1 MIKKISDYLMKIG
14 VEHATDIKKK
24 ALSFNVDTPDGSWP
38 CSILVNRSEQSSKV
52 VGVYSTLPVKVPVD
66 LLNHMALFLMC
77 LNNDRLYGNFE
88 LDPDTGDL
96 HFKTY
101 LDFEN
106 RAFSEKAVEQ
116 NMICNISVM
125 QKYTNRFM
133 RMINC
138 A

>member
-1 MIKKISDYLMKIG
+1 MIKKISNYLQSIG
-14 VEHATDIKKK
+14 VEHATDSKRK
-24 ALSFNVDTPDGSWP
+24 ALSFDVKTPDGTWP
-38 CSILVNRSEQSSKV
+38 CSILVDRNDLSSKV

-106 RAFSEKAVEQ
+106 RAFSEKAVEH

-125 QKYTNRFM
+125 QKYMNRFM
-133 RMINC
+133 RMISC